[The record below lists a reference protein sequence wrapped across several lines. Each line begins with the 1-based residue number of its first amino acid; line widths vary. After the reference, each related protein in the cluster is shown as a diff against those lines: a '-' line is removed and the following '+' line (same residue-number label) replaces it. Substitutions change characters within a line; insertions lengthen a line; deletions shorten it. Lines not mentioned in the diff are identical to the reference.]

1 MTVKGR
7 RIFNRRPV
15 CFFAFFLAAGILVAE
30 AFYAI
35 PHLYR
40 LIPLL
45 LAVVVTAGFALKG
58 KLRRAVYLPLA
69 FLIGFLSC
77 TGAADVYDSRL
88 VEDCSGTFTA
98 RVSSDIIV
106 RDGMAEFYV
115 EDLVVD
121 GVVTDGECEVRVP
134 SDVPDF
140 GAGDIVVLKGG
151 LTASRHEAFDTFFAA
166 DALGGTYHSLRA
178 ESAEFLAAGEPDAI
192 LKVQLAVAK
201 LFYENTD
208 ADTSAVARALVI
220 GDQRSIDDLYYD
232 SIQASGLAHVL
243 SVSGLH
249 ITALSTALYFL
260 LGKLRVNKKAA
271 LVIVLAI
278 SLVYVALC
286 DFVPPA
292 VRSLV
297 MTAVFNFASAFGLK
311 KDSLSS
317 LAAAASI
324 ILVFS
329 PFSVMHVGFLLSVFS
344 IFGILMFAEPFKR
357 TLMKGVDRV
366 APPRAEET
374 AAGLHGVAAIQAG
387 DIPEDPL
394 ARLVAEKQ
402 AEQAAEERGGRK
414 GIPRLKRKGS
424 KPSASPRESVPRRAL
439 SYAAESVSVSV
450 AANLTSMPI
459 AAYFFGK
466 IQTLFIL
473 SNIVILPYTVFIYLV
488 LMIIT
493 PFALITGLHGIV
505 GVMDYVMLP
514 FSAFVRAVGSISFA
528 SVPFAVSVTG
538 VVCTL
543 SAEVVLSRYLFLK
556 RMERAVAV
564 IALAVL
570 FLIVASVAVAV

>member
-115 EDLVVD
+115 EDLVLD

-134 SDVPDF
+134 LDVPDF
-140 GAGDIVVLKGG
+140 GAGDIVVLKGD

-317 LAAAASI
+317 LAAAASL

-357 TLMKGVDRV
+357 TLMKCVDRV

-374 AAGLHGVAAIQAG
+374 VAGLHGVAAIQAG

-402 AEQAAEERGGRK
+402 AEQAAEELGGRK

-424 KPSASPRESVPRRAL
+424 KTSARPRESVPRREHRHFAVYGVYLSRFDDHHPVCADNGSSRHSRRDGLCHAPVLRFRACRGQHILRFCALCRLRHGSGLHPLRRGRPLAL
-439 SYAAESVSVSV
+439 SLPEKDGESGRGHRPRRPLPHRRFRRRCGVSV
-450 AANLTSMPI
+450 PWR
-459 AAYFFGK
+459 
-466 IQTLFIL
+466 
-473 SNIVILPYTVFIYLV
+473 P
-488 LMIIT
+488 
-493 PFALITGLHGIV
+493 P
-505 GVMDYVMLP
+505 
-514 FSAFVRAVGSISFA
+514 
-528 SVPFAVSVTG
+528 
-538 VVCTL
+538 L
-543 SAEVVLSRYLFLK
+543 SAAFFPPPC
-556 RMERAVAV
+556 A
-564 IALAVL
+564 
-570 FLIVASVAVAV
+570 F

>member
-45 LAVVVTAGFALKG
+45 LAVVVTASFALKG

-134 SDVPDF
+134 LDVPDF
-140 GAGDIVVLKGG
+140 GAGDIVVLKGD

-317 LAAAASI
+317 LAAPVLRPARRFPA
-324 ILVFS
+324 L
-329 PFSVMHVGFLLSVFS
+329 
-344 IFGILMFAEPFKR
+344 
-357 TLMKGVDRV
+357 GVLHLRHPDVR
-366 APPRAEET
+366 RA
-374 AAGLHGVAAIQAG
+374 VQAHPHERCG
-387 DIPEDPL
+387 QS
-394 ARLVAEKQ
+394 R
-402 AEQAAEERGGRK
+402 AAEGGGDGRGRRRR
-414 GIPRLKRKGS
+414 PRDCT
-424 KPSASPRESVPRRAL
+424 ASPPYRQGISRRIRSPAL
-439 SYAAESVSVSV
+439 SRKSRRSKRRKSRGRERVC
-450 AANLTSMPI
+450 
-459 AAYFFGK
+459 
-466 IQTLFIL
+466 
-473 SNIVILPYTVFIYLV
+473 
-488 LMIIT
+488 
-493 PFALITGLHGIV
+493 
-505 GVMDYVMLP
+505 
-514 FSAFVRAVGSISFA
+514 SA
-528 SVPFAVSVTG
+528 
-538 VVCTL
+538 
-543 SAEVVLSRYLFLK
+543 
-556 RMERAVAV
+556 
-564 IALAVL
+564 
-570 FLIVASVAVAV
+570 